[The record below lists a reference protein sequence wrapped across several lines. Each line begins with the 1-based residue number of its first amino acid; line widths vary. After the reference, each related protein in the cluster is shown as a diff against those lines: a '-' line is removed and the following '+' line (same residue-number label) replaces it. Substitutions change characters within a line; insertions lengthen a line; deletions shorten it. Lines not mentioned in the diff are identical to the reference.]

1 MHKKTIGTADV
12 AALEARIGY
21 TFQNKE
27 LAGEALTHASRSHE
41 SPNLTCNE
49 RLEFL
54 GDSVLGMIVSDHL
67 YRAYPQMAEGG
78 MSKIKAS
85 VVSEPSLAQVGME
98 IGLPGLVLLG
108 RGMDRAGEAK
118 NASILSDAI
127 EAIIAAIYLDA
138 GLAAASGFILPRL
151 IGSIEQAATEGF
163 QADHKTR
170 LQELVQQNG
179 EARIEYVL
187 DEAAG
192 EPHARTFTM
201 SVLVDGNRLAQGT
214 GKSKK
219 EAQQDAAGKALAALT
234 EGREESGKSQRAP
247 EKA

>member
-1 MHKKTIGTADV
+1 M
-12 AALEARIGY
+12 AALEERIGY

-27 LAGEALTHASRSHE
+27 LAREALTHASRSHE

-67 YRAYPQMAEGG
+67 YRTYPQMAEGG

-85 VVSEPSLAQVGME
+85 VVSEPSLAQVAKQ

-127 EAIIAAIYLDA
+127 EAIIAAIYLDSDIQ
-138 GLAAASGFILPRL
+138 AATGFILPRL
-151 IGSIEQAATEGF
+151 MGGIEKTATEGF
-163 QADHKTR
+163 QDDYKTR

-201 SVLVDGNRLAQGT
+201 SVVVDGKRLAQGT

-234 EGREESGKSQRAP
+234 EGLEESGKSQRAP

>member
-1 MHKKTIGTADV
+1 MRKKTIGAADM

-54 GDSVLGMIVSDHL
+54 GDSVLGMIVCDHL
-67 YRAYPQMAEGG
+67 YRTYPQMAEGG

-151 IGSIEQAATEGF
+151 IGGIEQAATEGF

-170 LQELVQQNG
+170 LQEMVQQNG

-192 EPHARTFTM
+192 EPHARTFTCLCWWM
-201 SVLVDGNRLAQGT
+201 ANGWHKAR
-214 GKSKK
+214 
-219 EAQQDAAGKALAALT
+219 GKAKRRLNRMQPAKHLP
-234 EGREESGKSQRAP
+234 R
-247 EKA
+247 